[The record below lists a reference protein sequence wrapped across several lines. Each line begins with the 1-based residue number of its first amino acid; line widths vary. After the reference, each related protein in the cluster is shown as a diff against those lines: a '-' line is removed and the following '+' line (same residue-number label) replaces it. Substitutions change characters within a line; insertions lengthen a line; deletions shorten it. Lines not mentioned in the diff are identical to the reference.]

1 MNDERR
7 LIFVPSSGLP
17 PPPGT
22 LAAALLYASSVD
34 DEAVWDQLGIREM
47 SETDLEDA
55 VATLRGLGWGFYYAS
70 VQ

>member
-34 DEAVWDQLGIREM
+34 DERVWDALGIREM
-47 SETDLEDA
+47 SERDLEDA
-55 VATLRGLGWGFYYAS
+55 VAALRSLGLGFYYTS